1 MTFELNL
8 DGVDAW
14 GSSIILRSGTHPV
27 KVVDEEIDTSGDH
40 PVVKL
45 QMEAIG
51 GDEAGGEIRD
61 WIHITEKTKGR
72 IVQLYNAFGV
82 EIPKGAFKWISLK
95 GKRAKILVR
104 EEPKRNEPDKTVSQV
119 KTYMPL
125 GADDVADAVADA
137 FAGSTASKTDDDI
150 PF

>member
-14 GSSIILRSGTHPV
+14 GSSIILRPGTHPV

-40 PVVKL
+40 PVVKV

-51 GDEAGGEIRD
+51 GEEAGGEIRD
-61 WIHITEKTKGR
+61 WIHVTQNTKGR
-72 IVQLYNAFGV
+72 IVQIYKAFGV
-82 EIPKGAFKWISLK
+82 EIPSGTFKWVSLK

-104 EEPKRNEPDKTVSQV
+104 EEPKRSEPDKKVSQV

-125 GADDVADAVADA
+125 GADDVADVVTDA
-137 FAGSTASKTDDDI
+137 FSGNSAGASDDDI